1 MVQRRLTSS
10 KRSVFTSPPC
20 TNLLTPAQEHQVLS
34 ARLEA
39 MSKKL
44 ARETKIRDAALSLS
58 KVNAA
63 HKKVSRQTAE
73 QLDAASVRVDS
84 AQRDLSQVSSR
95 ASDVHRRLM
104 EHRAAVLSFSVR
116 SLERKIAGDDSG
128 YESSNRSTLLSPPLP
143 ASPAGRFDG
152 AHFFAGHADAVVP
165 KRHLSADAAAA
176 ELAILEDRLRAAQAE
191 AVKKESDMLRELSMV
206 QLEKQEVETLMGM
219 DLQAAEE
226 TIAALEK
233 EIPRLESLDAEIKAL
248 REERA
253 RWEDERSALRAQ
265 VESAQALL
273 RDMATQNDGT
283 ATRELAAKDAEI
295 ESLRAE
301 LAAAR
306 EDAERAEDERTD
318 DLARLHEE
326 LDSVRE
332 EAQAELSAGRAAL
345 QTLVSTHG
353 VALFTRDASLG
364 GLVGAIGTHF
374 ATMQSKLTESETIKR
389 RLEDDVRAGLDRREA
404 LGRELEDARRD
415 RDVARRET
423 MEARPRAQ
431 SNAVPPPAASVPAD
445 ADAARIISVLQ
456 PLWAILPSPEARAAK
471 FGGGSTR
478 SFRAGSP
485 TPSSPSPSSPGGAG
499 AGGVVSSLSDLD
511 VRSLKTLYNAKDA
524 GAVPPS
530 PRSTSF
536 SIDAFVARVHALV
549 ADDRALIERLL
560 RFAQAHDLL
569 KKNAERAQKLAQEG
583 THALETYQKQVRVLE
598 ERGAAAAARAG
609 AMCVSLSH
617 WLTPLAHT
625 FLG

>member
-233 EIPRLESLDAEIKAL
+233 EIPRLESLTPKSRLYGRSGQGGKMNAAPCVHRWRVRRRSCATWRRKTTEPPRVNWL
-248 REERA
+248 RKTP
-253 RWEDERSALRAQ
+253 RSNLCELNWLR
-265 VESAQALL
+265 
-273 RDMATQNDGT
+273 R
-283 ATRELAAKDAEI
+283 
-295 ESLRAE
+295 
-301 LAAAR
+301 
-306 EDAERAEDERTD
+306 
-318 DLARLHEE
+318 
-326 LDSVRE
+326 VR
-332 EAQAELSAGRAAL
+332 
-345 QTLVSTHG
+345 
-353 VALFTRDASLG
+353 
-364 GLVGAIGTHF
+364 
-374 ATMQSKLTESETIKR
+374 
-389 RLEDDVRAGLDRREA
+389 
-404 LGRELEDARRD
+404 
-415 RDVARRET
+415 
-423 MEARPRAQ
+423 
-431 SNAVPPPAASVPAD
+431 
-445 ADAARIISVLQ
+445 
-456 PLWAILPSPEARAAK
+456 
-471 FGGGSTR
+471 TR
-478 SFRAGSP
+478 SGQRMNGRM
-485 TPSSPSPSSPGGAG
+485 T
-499 AGGVVSSLSDLD
+499 
-511 VRSLKTLYNAKDA
+511 
-524 GAVPPS
+524 
-530 PRSTSF
+530 
-536 SIDAFVARVHALV
+536 
-549 ADDRALIERLL
+549 
-560 RFAQAHDLL
+560 
-569 KKNAERAQKLAQEG
+569 
-583 THALETYQKQVRVLE
+583 
-598 ERGAAAAARAG
+598 
-609 AMCVSLSH
+609 
-617 WLTPLAHT
+617 
-625 FLG
+625 